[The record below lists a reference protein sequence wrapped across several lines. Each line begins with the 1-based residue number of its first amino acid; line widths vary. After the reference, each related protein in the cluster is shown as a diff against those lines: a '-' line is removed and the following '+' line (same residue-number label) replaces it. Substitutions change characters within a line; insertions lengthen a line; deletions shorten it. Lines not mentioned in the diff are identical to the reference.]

1 MCFLKVNIL
10 QINRKIYG
18 LFVIQENGV
27 LGMSVESQYIEFLC
41 QKLDKE
47 MLCRY
52 KNLKVLGANLINGIL
67 IALCEVN
74 HGNAKVE
81 RFIFTIEKSKIKK
94 YEIATSNNYSN
105 YIVVNKEFL
114 QRILPAK
121 LYKIFV
127 NNGLALSVKVGIN
140 EKGQCSWHRL
150 VMCLYFSILSYEVH
164 HIDTD
169 EQYNSVINLT
179 PIEKE
184 EHIAIHTINN
194 KKKLIK
200 QGLNIRNAYIRYFNG
215 LKRQTLVNNEEI
227 VLSVLKAK
235 CSGKKIKEIHKIIN
249 KKISIRSISNILKK
263 YSSYRNGFIES
274 LETHKILP
282 FPDLNAKY
290 KKRWSEV
297 YEYKRILAA

>member
-52 KNLKVLGANLINGIL
+52 KNLKVMGANLINGIL
-67 IALCEVN
+67 IVLCEVN
-74 HGNAKVE
+74 QGTAKVE
-81 RFIFTIEKSKIKK
+81 RYIFTMEKGKIEK
-94 YEIATSNNYSN
+94 YEIDTSINDSN
-105 YIVVNKEFL
+105 YIVVNKDFL
-114 QRILPAK
+114 DRILPK
-121 LYKIFV
+121 RIYETFV
-127 NNGLALSVKVGIN
+127 KQGLALSIKVGKN
-140 EKGQCSWHRL
+140 TKGQCGWHRL
-150 VMCLYFSILSYEVH
+150 IMCLYFCIISFEVH

-169 EQYNSVINLT
+169 VQNNNLQNLT
-179 PIEKE
+179 PIQKEK
-184 EHIAIHTINN
+184 HITIHTISDN
-194 KKKLIK
+194 KELVRCGEK
-200 QGLNIRNAYIRYFNG
+200 IRNAYIKYFNG

-235 CSGKKIKEIHKIIN
+235 CMGKKIKEIHKIIN

-263 YSSYRNGFIES
+263 YSSYRNEFIES
-274 LETHKILP
+274 FETHKILP

-290 KKRWSEV
+290 KKRWGEV